1 MSTGPPRG
9 LEPLAKLIEN
19 WIETRKIL
27 KQPLKNTRRGKIMDF
42 VIPPKVRIGD
52 WHEVSAIFQ
61 GSVKSGYFNLM
72 IQDRDGIKQWFGD
85 KNSINHKLL
94 DTGKR
99 VITGTLN
106 FSNGAY
112 ESTWKFRPE
121 RPLYAGHAKA
131 IIHMF
136 EDTDVYPLA
145 FQEKDILLI

>member
-9 LEPLAKLIEN
+9 LEPIAKLIEN
-19 WIETRKIL
+19 WIETRKML

-61 GSVKSGYFNLM
+61 GSVKSGYFSLM
-72 IQDRDGIKQWFGD
+72 IQDRDGVKQWFPD
-85 KNSINHKLL
+85 ENSVGQKLSA
-94 DTGKR
+94 TGKS
-99 VITGTLN
+99 IQTGTQN
-106 FSNGAY
+106 FSNSTY
-112 ESTWKFRPE
+112 ESYWKFMPE